1 MRRHEGGYYI
11 RLSVRDVAGAF
22 ARIATRMAEQKISL
36 ASIMQR
42 GRRGAP
48 GDCVD
53 VILITHAT
61 SEHLVREALELI
73 FQDGTIVTRAQV
85 IRIERE

>member
-1 MRRHEGGYYI
+1 
-11 RLSVRDVAGAF
+11 
-22 ARIATRMAEQKISL
+22 MAERKISL
-36 ASIMQR
+36 ESIMQR
-42 GRRGAP
+42 GQRGKP

-61 SEHLVREALELI
+61 SEHLVREALDLI
-73 FQDGTIVTRAQV
+73 FEDGTIVSRAQV

>member
-1 MRRHEGGYYI
+1 
-11 RLSVRDVAGAF
+11 
-22 ARIATRMAEQKISL
+22 
-36 ASIMQR
+36 MQR
-42 GRRGAP
+42 GRRDAP

-61 SEHLVREALELI
+61 SEHLVREALEAI
-73 FQDGTIVTRAQV
+73 YDDRTILSRAQV